1 MNPLPSKIL
10 KKLKGLK
17 LLVLDFTSASSI
29 PIWVSPSPTYSCF
42 FSIKTDDHSATN
54 AAIIA
59 AIGGAMVIVV
69 NGRVIAAPGQNLN
82 KH

>member
-1 MNPLPSKIL
+1 MNQLPSKIL

-29 PIWVSPSPTYSCF
+29 PIWVSPTPTYSCF
-42 FSIKTDDHSATN
+42 FSIETDDHATTN
-54 AAIIA
+54 AAL

-69 NGRVIAAPGQNLN
+69 NDGGIAESIVNCVGC
-82 KH
+82 